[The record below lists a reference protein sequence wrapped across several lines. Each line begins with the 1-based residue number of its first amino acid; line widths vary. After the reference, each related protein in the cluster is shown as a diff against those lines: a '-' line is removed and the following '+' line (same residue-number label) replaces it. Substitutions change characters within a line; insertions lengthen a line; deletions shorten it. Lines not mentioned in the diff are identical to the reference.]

1 MRIRSAPG
9 RDGLGQLRLGL
20 DLDFDGRSGGAG
32 AGRFDRARHAA
43 RKPPVVVLDQH
54 HLGQI
59 VPVVHAAA
67 VAHGLAVEGAQAR
80 RGLARV
86 ENPAA
91 GALDRVDEAARRG
104 RDAAHALQ
112 EVQRHALGRQ
122 DRARAAREVRE
133 RRRRGDLRARGRGL
147 VPRELRVEQREHA
160 PRHGQPRN
168 DALGLRHE
176 LAPRAR
182 AGRHGRLGGDVDPPD
197 VLGEKRA
204 QTLVEPCALELLHAL
219 TTARACAAAAS
230 PPPGASLRAARS
242 PAVRRAGRGRASRAC

>member
-1 MRIRSAPG
+1 MGVPGAP
-9 RDGLGQLRLGL
+9 
-20 DLDFDGRSGGAG
+20 
-32 AGRFDRARHAA
+32 
-43 RKPPVVVLDQH
+43 
-54 HLGQI
+54 
-59 VPVVHAAA
+59 
-67 VAHGLAVEGAQAR
+67 
-80 RGLARV
+80 
-86 ENPAA
+86 
-91 GALDRVDEAARRG
+91 
-104 RDAAHALQ
+104 
-112 EVQRHALGRQ
+112 
-122 DRARAAREVRE
+122 ARAASTARVTPPASRRWLSLISTISVRSYRWFTPPPSRTACRSKG
-133 RRRRGDLRARGRGL
+133 RRPGAVLRVSRIRQPVPSTASTKRRVAVAMPHMRCRRFNATRSAVRIARARPERYASGVAGATFVPAGRGL
-147 VPRELRVEQREHA
+147 FPRELRVEQLEHA
-160 PRHGQPRN
+160 PRHRQSRD